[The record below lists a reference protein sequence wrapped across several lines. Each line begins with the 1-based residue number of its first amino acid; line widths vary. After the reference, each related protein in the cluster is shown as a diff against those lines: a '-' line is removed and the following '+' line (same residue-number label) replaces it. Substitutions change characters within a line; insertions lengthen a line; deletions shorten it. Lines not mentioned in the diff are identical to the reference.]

1 MQKQKIN
8 TFFYR
13 FKSETEFLKILKLI
27 ILISFNS
34 LIQIISFKLYSFSF
48 LSTILIALQVTN

>member
-34 LIQIISFKLYSFSF
+34 LIQIISFELYSFSF
-48 LSTILIALQVTN
+48 LSTILIALQITN

>member
-34 LIQIISFKLYSFSF
+34 LIQIISFELYSFSF